1 MTIAAQL
8 QGLAR
13 ISAVARDHRLAAL
26 HRAQV
31 ARQMI
36 VDRIAALDLA
46 PVPVDLPLAAAH
58 MARLNYQAWA
68 DQRRIQLNLQLA
80 QASAAVL
87 QAEAEARQV
96 FAKDSVLTG
105 LSARMGQRRRE

>member
-8 QGLAR
+8 QSLVR
-13 ISAVARDHRLAAL
+13 VSAIARDHRLAAL
-26 HRAQV
+26 QRAQA
-31 ARQMI
+31 ARQVI

-46 PVPVDLPLAAAH
+46 PVSVDLPLAVAH
-58 MARLNYQAWA
+58 MARLTYQAWA

-87 QAEAEARQV
+87 QAEADARQV
-96 FAKDSVLTG
+96 FAKDSVLMA
-105 LSARMGQRRRE
+105 LSARAGKGKQG